1 MYTTF
6 FGGMSSFW
14 YDYGRGE
21 LIKDSIGIVDGEFI
35 DGVPFIKSIST
46 VLHRRNGTSCDYVLP
61 ITMPGY
67 LGSAGHL
74 LWIPGYRST
83 RTGSFASRRS
93 TGPRRSGTSS
103 GVSNRGN
110 RTGAARC
117 KGTSPTWASN
127 KFIEV
132 VVIPGEC
139 AVKAVPLPKTKS
151 DLSSQGARPT
161 PANGTQRDGEKP

>member
-1 MYTTF
+1 
-6 FGGMSSFW
+6 MSSFW
-14 YDYGRGE
+14 YHYGRGE

-74 LWIPGYRST
+74 LVVPGYRST

-93 TGPRRSGTSS
+93 TGPRRSGTSWEYRI
-103 GVSNRGN
+103 GETVRE
-110 RTGAARC
+110 RAR
-117 KGTSPTWASN
+117 AR
-127 KFIEV
+127 
-132 VVIPGEC
+132 
-139 AVKAVPLPKTKS
+139 AL
-151 DLSSQGARPT
+151 ARPGRRT
-161 PANGTQRDGEKP
+161 SSSRSS